1 MRDLVLELVGASN
14 AVRVLDDHVL
24 VGIGGADELQDRSP
38 LRDAEGGGDVPLH
51 LCNVGRELRGFG
63 DDRDRYVADGK
74 AVHHVR
80 AGNVRDVAFV
90 LSEDFRFAETSVGGV
105 PVIRT
110 LIDGMQANVVTSL
123 TGIINGTTN
132 YILTRM
138 AKEGLDYRAAL
149 KEAQAHHKQAQAE
162 LKMAEVEV
170 DRVKRLV
177 EKDIFSPIRLE
188 YAMAEAD
195 VANLQVQQARSRLLR
210 AETNFSYTT
219 ITAPF
224 EGYVDRIPFKVG
236 SLVTPTSLLT
246 SLTDVSDMFAYFKIN
261 EKEYL
266 EYKKIQLSGV
276 DQPEYN
282 NLELILSDQSTYRY
296 KGKVETVEGDFE
308 RGTGSIAFRARFAN
322 PERLLRHGVSGKIR
336 MLTKMEDVVL
346 VPQQSTFEIQD
357 FTYVYTVAED
367 GKVSVR
373 SFEPLA
379 RHGSYYVT
387 QDLPDQTVIVYAG
400 VQMIKDGMTIEPEMV
415 DPATI
420 REQMETSNEI
430 ENTK

>member
-1 MRDLVLELVGASN
+1 MRRKLFAGNGPLFCLLVGMGVSCHQN
-14 AVRVLDDHVL
+14 GETVVHTEDHTPVMRL
-24 VGIGGADELQDRSP
+24 TKTTIE
-38 LRDAEGGGDVPLH
+38 VPQS
-51 LCNVGRELRGFG
+51 
-63 DDRDRYVADGK
+63 YVADVQ
-74 AVHHVR
+74 AVQFVEIKPKVEGFVEEVLVDEGEHVQK
-80 AGNVRDVAFV
+80 GQV
-90 LSEDFRFAETSVGGV
+90 LFKLSSAELYEEV
-105 PVIRT
+105 
-110 LIDGMQANVVTSL
+110 
-123 TGIINGTTN
+123 
-132 YILTRM
+132 
-138 AKEGLDYRAAL
+138 

-195 VANLQVQQARSRLLR
+195 VANLQVKQARSRLLR

>member
-1 MRDLVLELVGASN
+1 MRIKLFSN
-14 AVRVLDDHVL
+14 YLPLLCLTACVWVSCSQNREKKSGKKDHTPVMRL
-24 VGIGGADELQDRSP
+24 TTTTIE
-38 LRDAEGGGDVPLH
+38 VPQS
-51 LCNVGRELRGFG
+51 
-63 DDRDRYVADGK
+63 YVADVQ
-74 AVHHVR
+74 AVQ
-80 AGNVRDVAFV
+80 FV
-90 LSEDFRFAETSVGGV
+90 EVKPKVEGFVEAVLVDEGE
-105 PVIRT
+105 
-110 LIDGMQANVVTSL
+110 QAN
-123 TGIINGTTN
+123 
-132 YILTRM
+132 
-138 AKEGLDYRAAL
+138 
-149 KEAQAHHKQAQAE
+149 HKQAQAE

-170 DRVKRLV
+170 DRIKRLV
-177 EKDIFSPIRLE
+177 EKDIISPIRLE
-188 YAMAEAD
+188 QAMAEAD
-195 VANLQVQQARSRLLR
+195 VARLQVQQAKSRLQR

-236 SLVTPTSLLT
+236 SLVTPSSLLT

-266 EYKKIQLSGV
+266 EYKRTQLSGI

-336 MLTKMEDVVL
+336 MLTKMENVVL

-387 QDLPDQTVIVYAG
+387 QDLPDQTVIVYEG
-400 VQMIKDGMTIEPEMV
+400 VQMITDGMTINPDMV
-415 DPATI
+415 DGATI
-420 REQMETSNEI
+420 RRQLESSNEI
-430 ENTK
+430 ENNK

>member
-1 MRDLVLELVGASN
+1 MRIKLFSN
-14 AVRVLDDHVL
+14 YLPLLCLTACVWVSCSQNREKKSGKKDHTPVMRL
-24 VGIGGADELQDRSP
+24 TTTTIE
-38 LRDAEGGGDVPLH
+38 VPQS
-51 LCNVGRELRGFG
+51 
-63 DDRDRYVADGK
+63 YVADVQ
-74 AVHHVR
+74 AVQFVEVKPKVEGFVEAVLVDEGEHVKK
-80 AGNVRDVAFV
+80 GQV
-90 LSEDFRFAETSVGGV
+90 LFKLSSAELYEEV
-105 PVIRT
+105 
-110 LIDGMQANVVTSL
+110 
-123 TGIINGTTN
+123 
-132 YILTRM
+132 
-138 AKEGLDYRAAL
+138 
-149 KEAQAHHKQAQAE
+149 KEAQANHKQAQAE

-170 DRVKRLV
+170 DRIKRLV
-177 EKDIFSPIRLE
+177 EKDIISPIRLE
-188 YAMAEAD
+188 QAMAEAD
-195 VANLQVQQARSRLLR
+195 VARLQVQQAKSRLQR

-224 EGYVDRIPFKVG
+224 EGYVDRIPCKVG
-236 SLVTPTSLLT
+236 SLVTPSSLLT

-266 EYKKIQLSGV
+266 EYKRTQLSGI

-336 MLTKMEDVVL
+336 MLTKMENVVL

-387 QDLPDQTVIVYAG
+387 QDLPDQTVIVYEG
-400 VQMIKDGMTIEPEMV
+400 VQMITDGMTINPDMV
-415 DPATI
+415 DGATI
-420 REQMETSNEI
+420 RRQLESSNEI
-430 ENTK
+430 ENNK